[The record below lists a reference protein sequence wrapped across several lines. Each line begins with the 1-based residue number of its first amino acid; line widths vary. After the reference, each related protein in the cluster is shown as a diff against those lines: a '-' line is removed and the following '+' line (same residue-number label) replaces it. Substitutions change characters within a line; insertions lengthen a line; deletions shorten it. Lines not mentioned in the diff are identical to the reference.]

1 LFDQWGSSEQRDCEG
16 SQNKEGDMK
25 ALFDSVSIRTSRMT
39 TKAYSTSFS
48 LGILGLDKKYH
59 DPIYAIYGFVR
70 FADEIVDSF
79 EGYPQKELLE
89 RFWKDTYLAL
99 DEKISLNPILNSF
112 QQVVNAFEI
121 DRDLIETFLKSMEMD
136 LYKNDYDEEGY
147 KAYILGSAEVVGL
160 MCLKVFVD
168 GNEKRYQELKQPA
181 MQLGSAFQ
189 KINFL
194 RDLHADYHA
203 LGRTYFPGVDLNE
216 FNERVKAEIEA
227 DIEIDFKAG
236 YEGIKQ
242 LPKGARFGVYI
253 AYVYYYSLFKKICNT
268 HADIILNE
276 RVRISNKRKYGLFL
290 SSYVRHTINWI

>member
-1 LFDQWGSSEQRDCEG
+1 MTLYTQSMDLYVLRTKSWIASRD
-16 SQNKEGDMK
+16 
-25 ALFDSVSIRTSRMT
+25 T
-39 TKAYSTSFS
+39 
-48 LGILGLDKKYH
+48 H
-59 DPIYAIYGFVR
+59 
-70 FADEIVDSF
+70 
-79 EGYPQKELLE
+79 KELLE

-168 GNEKRYQELKQPA
+168 GDEKRYQELKQPA

-253 AYVYYYSLFKKICNT
+253 AYVYYYSLFKKICST

>member
-1 LFDQWGSSEQRDCEG
+1 
-16 SQNKEGDMK
+16 MK
-25 ALFDSVSIRTSRMT
+25 ALFDSVSIRASRMI

-99 DEKISLNPILNSF
+99 DEKISLNPVLNSF
-112 QQVVNAFEI
+112 QQAVNTFEI

-168 GNEKRYQELKQPA
+168 GSEERYQTLKKPA

-194 RDLHADYHA
+194 RDLHADYKK
-203 LGRTYFPGVDLNE
+203 LGRTYFPGVDLNNFDE
-216 FNERVKAEIEA
+216 TVKTEIEA
-227 DIEIDFKAG
+227 DIDIDFRAG

-242 LPKGARFGVYI
+242 LPKGARFGV
-253 AYVYYYSLFKKICNT
+253 
-268 HADIILNE
+268 LNLN
-276 RVRISNKRKYGLFL
+276 R
-290 SSYVRHTINWI
+290 T

>member
-1 LFDQWGSSEQRDCEG
+1 
-16 SQNKEGDMK
+16 MK
-25 ALFDSVSIRTSRMT
+25 ALFDSVSIRASRMT

-112 QQVVNAFEI
+112 QQVVNTFEI

-136 LYKNDYDEEGY
+136 LYKNDYDEAGY

-168 GNEKRYQELKQPA
+168 GSEERYQMLKKPA

-194 RDLHADYHA
+194 RDLHADYKK
-203 LGRTYFPGVDLNE
+203 LGRTYFPGVDLNN
-216 FNERVKAEIEA
+216 FNEDVKTEIEA
-227 DIEIDFKAG
+227 DIDIDFTAG

-253 AYVYYYSLFKKICNT
+253 AYVYYHSLFIKFKKT
-268 HADIILNE
+268 HCDIILSQ
-276 RVRISNKRKYGLFL
+276 RVRISNKRKYGLFV
-290 SSYVRHTINWI
+290 SSFVRHTINWI

>member
-1 LFDQWGSSEQRDCEG
+1 
-16 SQNKEGDMK
+16 MK
-25 ALFDSVSIRTSRMT
+25 ALFDSVSIRASRMT

-99 DEKISLNPILNSF
+99 DERISLNPILNSF
-112 QQVVNAFEI
+112 QQVVNTFEI

-136 LYKNDYDEEGY
+136 LYKSDYDEEGY

-168 GNEKRYQELKQPA
+168 GSESRYQALKKSA

-194 RDLHADYHA
+194 RDLHADYKK
-203 LGRTYFPGVDLNE
+203 LGRTYFPGVDLNN
-216 FNERVKAEIEA
+216 FNEKVKTEIEA
-227 DIEIDFKAG
+227 DIDIDFRAG

-253 AYVYYYSLFKKICNT
+253 AYVYYYSLFKKIKKT
-268 HADIILNE
+268 HCDIILSQ
-276 RVRISNKRKYGLFL
+276 RVRISNKRKYGLFV
-290 SSYVRHTINWI
+290 SSFLRHTINWI

>member
-1 LFDQWGSSEQRDCEG
+1 
-16 SQNKEGDMK
+16 MK
-25 ALFDSVSIRTSRMT
+25 ALFDSVSIRASRLT

-89 RFWKDTYLAL
+89 RFWKDTHLAL

-112 QQVVNAFEI
+112 QQVVNTFEI
-121 DRDLIETFLKSMEMD
+121 DRELIETFLRSMEMD
-136 LYKNDYDEEGY
+136 LYKNDYDEAGY
-147 KAYILGSAEVVGL
+147 KEYILGSAEVVGL

-168 GNEKRYQELKQPA
+168 GSEERYQILKKPA

-194 RDLHADYHA
+194 RDLHADYKK
-203 LGRTYFPGVDLNE
+203 LGRTYFPGVDLNN
-216 FNERVKAEIEA
+216 FNETVKTEIEA
-227 DIEIDFKAG
+227 DIDIDFMAG

-253 AYVYYYSLFKKICNT
+253 AYVYYYSLFKKIKKT
-268 HADIILNE
+268 HCDIILRQ
-276 RVRISNKRKYGLFL
+276 RVRISNKRKYGLFV
-290 SSYVRHTINWI
+290 SSFVRHTINWI